1 MEPYIGT
8 ICLRAWSWKSQYIIL
23 DTIGLRV
30 SVSSGLRCQLFLGCG
45 SKLEGFLSRLLLL
58 VAGTSDPRSGHA
70 TWRASIVIM
79 PYRRFADVWGL
90 SLVLTPAYG
99 KNAL

>member
-58 VAGTSDPRSGHA
+58 VAGTSDPRSGHGS
-70 TWRASIVIM
+70 WRTLIVII
-79 PYRRFADVWGL
+79 PYRTFGDVSGVTL
-90 SLVLTPAYG
+90 DLNPAYR
-99 KNAL
+99 